1 MRKAQNILR
10 QAQNAVQRLGIHP
23 LILIPGIL
31 FCLFFPRFFLL
42 AAFAYA
48 VFWVVKNI
56 GFAPRG
62 RGGRKGRGQK

>member
-1 MRKAQNILR
+1 MKNAQNIFR

-23 LILIPGIL
+23 LILILGIL

-48 VFWVVKNI
+48 VYWVIKNI
-56 GFAPRG
+56 GFGPRT
-62 RGGRKGRGQK
+62 RGGRKGRGQR